1 VANNQP
7 VSDVWFVHQLNN
19 KKRSGTFMLM
29 NPLFVDT
36 ALHNR
41 LGQEVRLGVFHSHY
55 QGRDYVFV
63 IAPTQQASSFV
74 GKNAEPFAFQL
85 REKFALDAR
94 RFELI
99 EVRDTGE
106 ATHLCRWRFEWVG
119 NSPLSARSED
129 INSPS
134 LRATLL
140 QLIDPAQIVAEI
152 A

>member
-1 VANNQP
+1 
-7 VSDVWFVHQLNN
+7 
-19 KKRSGTFMLM
+19 MLM

-36 ALHNR
+36 SLHNR
-41 LGQEVRLGVFHSHY
+41 LGQEVSLGVCHQQY

-99 EVRDTGE
+99 EVRDTGDI
-106 ATHLCRWRFEWVG
+106 THLMRWRFEWVG
-119 NSPLSARSED
+119 NSPLSARSEE
-129 INSPS
+129 INSPG
-134 LRATLL
+134 LRATMLELL
-140 QLIDPAQIVAEI
+140 DPARTI
-152 A
+152 AATA

>member
-1 VANNQP
+1 
-7 VSDVWFVHQLNN
+7 
-19 KKRSGTFMLM
+19 MLM

-41 LGQEVRLGVFHSHY
+41 LGQEVRLGVCHFHY

-63 IAPTQQASSFV
+63 MAPSQQASSFV

-94 RFELI
+94 RFELV
-99 EVRDTGE
+99 EVRDAGD
-106 ATHLCRWRFEWVG
+106 ATHLYRWRLEWVG
-119 NSPLSARSED
+119 NSPLSARSEE
-129 INSPS
+129 INSPG

-140 QLIDPAQIVAEI
+140 QLIDPAQIVA
-152 A
+152 ATA

>member
-1 VANNQP
+1 
-7 VSDVWFVHQLNN
+7 
-19 KKRSGTFMLM
+19 MLM

-36 ALHNR
+36 ALNNR
-41 LGQEVRLGVFHSHY
+41 LGQEVSLGVYPAQH

-63 IAPTQQASSFV
+63 TAPTQQASSFV

-99 EVRDTGE
+99 EARVVEGV
-106 ATHLCRWRFEWVG
+106 THLLRWRFEWVG
-119 NSPLSARSED
+119 NSPLSARSEE
-129 INSPS
+129 INSPG

-140 QLIDPAQIVAEI
+140 QLIDPSRRI
-152 A
+152 AATA